1 MRIVKKIVR
10 YAIRRTNEE
19 PALAAGLA
27 QAVLATAVAFGL
39 NLTDE
44 QVAVLLG
51 LSAAI
56 LAFAVRKRVSPVA
69 KG

>member
-1 MRIVKKIVR
+1 MIEYVKNRI
-10 YAIRRTNEE
+10 NEE
-19 PALAAGLA
+19 PALAAGLV

-56 LAFAVRKRVSPVA
+56 LAFAVRRRVSPVA